1 MFKTFLT
8 EILVFILFLIGILI
22 PCTEAFFTIETLCK
36 MICYGAAFGVME
48 FYGYNFRKWNEFD

>member
-22 PCTEAFFTIETLCK
+22 PGTETFFTIETLCK
-36 MICYGAAFGVME
+36 MICYGAAFGVMK
-48 FYGYNFRKWNEFD
+48 FYGYNFKKWNKFD